1 MAYNNDKINYTMSN
15 NPKLKKNGGKGTAV
29 GNFLRSI
36 NFSKVTDVVTNV
48 LKGDISSAIDIIS
61 NSKELSEE
69 QVKMALKELEHDVI
83 EMEEI
88 TKRWESDN
96 LADSWW
102 SKNIRP
108 LSLAFLTVSLFIYV
122 ILDSSLEGFKVASE
136 WVDLLSSLLLLVYGG
151 YFGARALE
159 KITHIKNKK

>member
-1 MAYNNDKINYTMSN
+1 MSD
-15 NPKLKKNGGKGTAV
+15 NPKLRKNGGEGTAV

-36 NFSKVTDVVTNV
+36 NFSKVSEVVTSV
-48 LKGDISSAIDIIS
+48 LKGDISSAIDVIS

-83 EMEEI
+83 EMQEI

-102 SKNIRP
+102 SKNVRP
-108 LSLAFLTVSLFIYV
+108 LSLMFLTVTLFIYV
-122 ILDSSLEGFKVASE
+122 ILDSSLEGFNVGSE
-136 WVDLLSSLLLLVYGG
+136 WIDLLSSLLLLVYGG

-159 KITHIKNKK
+159 KITHLKNKK

>member
-1 MAYNNDKINYTMSN
+1 MS

-36 NFSKVTDVVTNV
+36 NFGKAGEVVTSV
-48 LKGDISSAIDIIS
+48 LKGDISGAIDIIS

-136 WVDLLSSLLLLVYGG
+136 WIDLLSSLLLLVYGG

-159 KITHIKNKK
+159 KITHLKNKK

>member
-1 MAYNNDKINYTMSN
+1 MSN
-15 NPKLKKNGGKGTAV
+15 NPKLRKNGGEGTAV

-36 NFSKVTDVVTNV
+36 NFSKVTEVVTSV
-48 LKGDISSAIDIIS
+48 LKGDISSAIDVIS
-61 NSKELSEE
+61 KSKELSEE

-83 EMEEI
+83 EMQEI

-102 SKNIRP
+102 SKNVRP
-108 LSLAFLTVSLFIYV
+108 LSLMFLTVTLFIYV
-122 ILDSSLEGFKVASE
+122 ILDSSLEGFNVGSE
-136 WVDLLSSLLLLVYGG
+136 WIDLLSSLLLLVYGG

-159 KITHIKNKK
+159 KITHLKNKK